1 MVVVSW
7 NQASAILTFQIGGLA
22 TAPAATTLTLPA
34 VSFAAVEIP
43 DVGAASAVSYSETQ
57 RLAGQAPQPLAS
69 P

>member
-1 MVVVSW
+1 LAMV
-7 NQASAILTFQIGGLA
+7 
-22 TAPAATTLTLPA
+22 PAATTFTLPA

-57 RLAGQAPQPLAS
+57 HQAGQSPQPLAS